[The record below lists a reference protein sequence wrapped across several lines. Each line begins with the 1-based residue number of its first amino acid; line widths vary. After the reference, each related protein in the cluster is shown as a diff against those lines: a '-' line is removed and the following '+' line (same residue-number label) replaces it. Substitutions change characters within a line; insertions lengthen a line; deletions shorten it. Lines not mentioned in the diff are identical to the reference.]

1 VIPVLRP
8 TQHWTCPN
16 CTTED
21 VTHEARPHTRFH
33 TCRGLRGLTAPL
45 VPAGTNAAAGV
56 ASGAGTAHGAAVSLA
71 PVSGVAEG
79 TGTASDATV
88 TASGAAASGGG
99 GGWVTEW
106 VPLETTPPTLAAA
119 VHAAGRGQ
127 AHNATVDVHDD
138 DLVIA
143 LLAA

>member
-45 VPAGTNAAAGV
+45 VPAGTKCKVEAVERQDYVGSESVQLDPERGRPVMSVVTTRDNGQDTTVFAP
-56 ASGAGTAHGAAVSLA
+56 TA
-71 PVSGVAEG
+71 
-79 TGTASDATV
+79 
-88 TASGAAASGGG
+88 
-99 GGWVTEW
+99 
-106 VPLETTPPTLAAA
+106 
-119 VHAAGRGQ
+119 RGSS
-127 AHNATVDVHDD
+127 
-138 DLVIA
+138 
-143 LLAA
+143 